1 MEYLFL
7 FLLIIPIFVIYRMIN
22 ISKKISIKKPPLMT
36 QATAIAMVAKL
47 HSIAEKNNRP
57 KKTQSTEFF
66 DKTHPRILILED
78 GGYWISN
85 NAVYYASFD
94 DEGLDTSNAVQ
105 LDTTH
110 MSDVELRKLMF
121 IVEQLTKELGN
132 EDSSQWN

>member
-1 MEYLFL
+1 MEYLLL
-7 FLLIIPIFVIYRMIN
+7 FLLIIPMYVIYRMIN
-22 ISKKISIKKPPLMT
+22 IGKKISIKKPPLMT
-36 QATAIAMVAKL
+36 QARAIAMVAKL
-47 HSIAEKNNRP
+47 YSIAEKSNKP
-57 KKTQSTEFF
+57 KKTQATEFF

-94 DEGLDTSNAVQ
+94 DEGLDTDNAVQ

-110 MSDVELRKLMF
+110 MNDVELKKLMF

-132 EDSSQWN
+132 EDSG

>member
-36 QATAIAMVAKL
+36 QARAIAMVAKL
-47 HSIAEKNNRP
+47 HSIAEKSNRP

>member
-1 MEYLFL
+1 MEYLLL
-7 FLLIIPIFVIYRMIN
+7 FLLIIPMYVIYRMIN
-22 ISKKISIKKPPLMT
+22 IGKKISIKKPPLMT
-36 QATAIAMVAKL
+36 QARAIAMVAKL
-47 HSIAEKNNRP
+47 YSIAEKNNKP
-57 KKTQSTEFF
+57 KKTQATEFF

-94 DEGLDTSNAVQ
+94 DEGLDTDNAVQ

-110 MSDVELRKLMF
+110 MNDVELKKLMF

-132 EDSSQWN
+132 EDSG

>member
-1 MEYLFL
+1 MEYLL
-7 FLLIIPIFVIYRMIN
+7 LLLLIIPIYVIYRMIN
-22 ISKKISIKKPPLMT
+22 IGKKISIKKPPLIT

-47 HSIAEKNNRP
+47 HSIVEKSNKP

-94 DEGLDTSNAVQ
+94 DEGLDTDNAVQ

-110 MSDVELRKLMF
+110 MNDVELKKLMF

-132 EDSSQWN
+132 EDSS

>member
-1 MEYLFL
+1 
-7 FLLIIPIFVIYRMIN
+7 MIN
-22 ISKKISIKKPPLMT
+22 IGKKISIKKPPLMT

-47 HSIAEKNNRP
+47 HYIAEKNNKP
-57 KKTQSTEFF
+57 KKTQSIEFF

-94 DEGLDTSNAVQ
+94 DEGLDTDNAVQ

-110 MSDVELRKLMF
+110 MNDVELKKLMF

-132 EDSSQWN
+132 EDSS